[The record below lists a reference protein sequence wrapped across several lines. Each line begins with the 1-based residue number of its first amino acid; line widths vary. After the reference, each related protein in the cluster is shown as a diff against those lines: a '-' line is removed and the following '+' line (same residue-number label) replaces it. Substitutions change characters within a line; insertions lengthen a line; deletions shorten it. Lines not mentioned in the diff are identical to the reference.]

1 MEYLSHTDRIVFPSP
16 ERANSWGMVAQG
28 GNLSPGIVLSAYEQ
42 GIFPWYEEPPII
54 WFSPDPRFVL
64 YLEHFRIS
72 SRFRRTL
79 RAPAVTVTMDRAFD
93 EVIHRCREKRLD
105 AGGTWITEEMER
117 GYREL
122 HRLGFTHSVEVWRQG
137 AIVGGLYGVAVGGLF
152 AGESMFSDV
161 PDGSKFA
168 LVALVGLM
176 DELGAP
182 MVDCQA
188 YTDHLARFG
197 AEEIPRADFLGEL
210 AELRQQDTIPRSWR
224 DVDGDAMLARGTG
237 RADRNADRP
246 G

>member
-64 YLEHFRIS
+64 YLENFRIS

-79 RAPAVTVTMDRAFD
+79 RSPGVSITMDHAFD
-93 EVIHRCREKRLD
+93 QVIRRCREKRLD
-105 AGGTWITEEMER
+105 SGGTWITEEMET

-122 HRLGFTHSVEVWRQG
+122 HRLGFTHSVEVWRDG
-137 AIVGGLYGVAVGGLF
+137 VLVGGLYGVSVGGLF
-152 AGESMFSDV
+152 AGESMFSDIG
-161 PDGSKFA
+161 DGSKFA

-176 DELGAP
+176 DELGLP

-197 AEEIPRADFLGEL
+197 AEEIPRNDFLAQL
-210 AELRQQDTIPRSWR
+210 ADLRQRDAIPPTWY
-224 DVDGDAMLARGTG
+224 DVDGDAMLARGVQLAG
-237 RADRNADRP
+237 RNAEGR